1 MARRSAGGRGVIR
14 FFNLYEPVT
23 SIYRDVVPRLC
34 EEGWD
39 VEIVCSKTPYRNERE
54 SLSTAL
60 RGTGS
65 RIKLIPAPAGAS
77 SALGR
82 LMMYMVYS
90 IGAALTGL
98 FGRSAEMNIVLTQ
111 PPLLFAW
118 FRVVSHI
125 RRQRYVCHVMDI
137 YPDVLVG
144 AGLVREGSLKVR
156 LARRI
161 NALGLQGAERV
172 VVIGRDMSRTVRNLG
187 IDAERISIVP
197 NWADEANIRPIG
209 SEKNPQRAVLGGGTD
224 ILIGYAGNMG
234 YSHQFDDVLK
244 IAEQMVCESG
254 VRFVFVGD
262 GVRRQSVEQAVR
274 ERELTNVTFRPFQ
287 PEDVLAET
295 LSAIDIHI
303 ITLREEFAGLV
314 VPSKIYGVLA
324 AGRPVV
330 YSGPEESEVAE
341 FVREWSVGYVVA
353 AGDQDALRRAIE
365 ALVRD
370 EGLRRELGRRGRE
383 VAEAQCGKDVSVE
396 RYMRA
401 LSLRE

>member
-1 MARRSAGGRGVIR
+1 
-14 FFNLYEPVT
+14 
-23 SIYRDVVPRLC
+23 
-34 EEGWD
+34 
-39 VEIVCSKTPYRNERE
+39 
-54 SLSTAL
+54 
-60 RGTGS
+60 
-65 RIKLIPAPAGAS
+65 
-77 SALGR
+77 
-82 LMMYMVYS
+82 
-90 IGAALTGL
+90 
-98 FGRSAEMNIVLTQ
+98 
-111 PPLLFAW
+111 
-118 FRVVSHI
+118 
-125 RRQRYVCHVMDI
+125 
-137 YPDVLVG
+137 
-144 AGLVREGSLKVR
+144 
-156 LARRI
+156 
-161 NALGLQGAERV
+161 
-172 VVIGRDMSRTVRNLG
+172 
-187 IDAERISIVP
+187 
-197 NWADEANIRPIG
+197 
-209 SEKNPQRAVLGGGTD
+209 
-224 ILIGYAGNMG
+224 MG